1 MKTVIISDIPKTENP
16 HGIEAKKIHENDHV
30 QVVHMTLQPG
40 EKLKKHT
47 TPVDVF
53 FYILEGT
60 CTVEIGDEIQTVTK
74 DTLVDSPARI
84 PHGLQNNSNSILR
97 LLVVKTPRPTSDQ
110 NKETIQILLNSKKS

>member
-1 MKTVIISDIPKTENP
+1 MKTVILSDISKTENP

-30 QVVHMTLQPG
+30 QVVHMTLKSG

-74 DTLVDSPARI
+74 DTLVDSPAHI

-97 LLVVKTPRPTSDQ
+97 LLVIKTPRPNSDQ
-110 NKETIQILLNSKKS
+110 NKETIHNMLKNK